1 MARTKRYEHAD
12 QRYLS
17 EIGKYELLDAEREKE
32 LGRRSTEGDLS
43 TRNELVEH
51 NLRLV
56 VSIAS
61 RYRGNGLDMDDLIQ
75 SGNLGL
81 MVAAEKYDP
90 ERGFRFTTFAVHWIC
105 QYIRREIS
113 DTGRT
118 IRLPVYMTEKIHA
131 MKKTERELEQELGR
145 IPTIEE
151 LSMKLCVPQEK
162 IALLQCMQAAP
173 DSIDRMIGEDED
185 CSLAEIFPF
194 ETAKSAEDIVMRK
207 LEKKEMQDLIGKC
220 LNERETFV
228 VTKRFGLDGEEKQ
241 TLTEVSESL
250 RLSRERVRQIELTAL
265 RKMKRGARRLA
276 G

>member
-1 MARTKRYEHAD
+1 M
-12 QRYLS
+12 
-17 EIGKYELLDAEREKE
+17 
-32 LGRRSTEGDLS
+32 
-43 TRNELVEH
+43 EH

-151 LSMKLCVPQEK
+151 LSKKLGVPQEK

-207 LEKKEMQDLIGKC
+207 LEKQEMHDLIGKC

>member
-32 LGRRSTEGDLS
+32 LGRRSREGDLS
-43 TRNELVEH
+43 ARNELVEH

-61 RYRGNGLDMDDLIQ
+61 RYRGSGLDMDDLIQ

-81 MVAAEKYDP
+81 MVAAERYDP
-90 ERGFRFTTFAVHWIC
+90 KRGFRFTTFAVHWIC

-118 IRLPVYMTEKIHA
+118 IRLPVHLIEKIRA
-131 MKKTERELEQELGR
+131 MKKAERDQEQALGR
-145 IPTIEE
+145 TPTMEE
-151 LSMKLCVPQEK
+151 LSSLLGMSQEK
-162 IALLQCMQAAP
+162 IAFLQCIQTAP

-207 LEKKEMQDLIGKC
+207 LEKQEMHDLIGKC

-265 RKMKRGARRLA
+265 RKIKSKARRLA

>member
-12 QRYLS
+12 QRYLN
-17 EIGKYELLDAEREKE
+17 EVGKYELLDVEREKK
-32 LGRRSTEGDLS
+32 LGRRSREGDLAA
-43 TRNELVEH
+43 RNELVEH

-56 VSIAS
+56 GSIAS

-81 MVAAEKYDP
+81 MIAAERYDP
-90 ERGFRFTTFAVHWIC
+90 KRGFRFTTFAVHWIC

-113 DTGRT
+113 NTGRV
-118 IRLPVYMTEKIHA
+118 IRIPVHIAEKIHTL
-131 MKKTERELEQELGR
+131 KKTEMELEQTLGR
-145 IPTIEE
+145 SPTVGELSEE
-151 LSMKLCVPQEK
+151 LHMTQEQIAFLYCVQDT
-162 IALLQCMQAAP
+162 P
-173 DSIDRMIGEDED
+173 DSLDRMIGEDED
-185 CSLAEIFPF
+185 CSLAEILPF
-194 ETAKSAEDIVMRK
+194 ETTKSAEDIVMRK

-250 RLSRERVRQIELTAL
+250 SLSRERVRQIELTAL
-265 RKMKRGARRLA
+265 RKIKSKARRLA

>member
-12 QRYLS
+12 QRYLN
-17 EIGKYELLDAEREKE
+17 EVGKYELLDVEREKE
-32 LGRRSTEGDLS
+32 LGRRSREGDLAA
-43 TRNELVEH
+43 RNELVEH

-81 MVAAEKYDP
+81 MIAAERYDP
-90 ERGFRFTTFAVHWIC
+90 KRGFRFTTFAVHWIC

-113 DTGRT
+113 NTGRV
-118 IRLPVYMTEKIHA
+118 IRIPVHIAEKIHTL
-131 MKKTERELEQELGR
+131 KKTEMELEQTLGR
-145 IPTIEE
+145 SPTVGELSEE
-151 LSMKLCVPQEK
+151 LHMTQEQIAFLYCVQDT
-162 IALLQCMQAAP
+162 P
-173 DSIDRMIGEDED
+173 DSLDRMIGEDED
-185 CSLAEIFPF
+185 CSLAEILPF
-194 ETAKSAEDIVMRK
+194 ETTKSAEDIVMRK

-250 RLSRERVRQIELTAL
+250 SLSRERVRQIELTAL
-265 RKMKRGARRLA
+265 RKIKSKARRLA